1 MREDA
6 TSSENVLQENQ
17 GAPTMCELAP
27 KVARTNVIEW
37 RTPED
42 RDEKAG
48 SSCIKIPQLDRRDND
63 VQSPQLKG
71 PMIQSARDGLWTNWA
86 KTEPRRAQASR
97 PVWTGPTPSGGGSGP
112 PFFGVKFR
120 RGKPPFARDVV

>member
-6 TSSENVLQENQ
+6 TSSENVLQDNQ
-17 GAPTMCELAP
+17 GERFCRNSCVKCENLPP
-27 KVARTNVIEW
+27 KVARTNVIAW

-48 SSCIKIPQLDRRDND
+48 SSCIKIPQLGRGGND

-71 PMIQSARDGLWTNWA
+71 PMIQSARDGPWSKL
-86 KTEPRRAQASR
+86 
-97 PVWTGPTPSGGGSGP
+97 V
-112 PFFGVKFR
+112 
-120 RGKPPFARDVV
+120 